1 MRIVGQGSMELRSGT
16 SLTEPGWGPWLCIQP
31 PATLSSHSNCPK
43 PPSLRGCWRLS
54 PTSPWWAAASPSR
67 PPCSPSCLTV
77 MPGSPRTG
85 AGPAQPL
92 LLSTPA
98 FLLGPPEWGG
108 FSRRW
113 SPSGRSPASLSGCCW
128 VPTPSGPVSLSLS
141 VYEPRGC
148 CCLADDPGPQ
158 RALLSPTGSK
168 MTP

>member
-16 SLTEPGWGPWLCIQP
+16 SLTEPGWGPLPCIQP

-77 MPGSPRTG
+77 MPGSPPRRCR
-85 AGPAQPL
+85 ACPATAAQHPR
-92 LLSTPA
+92 
-98 FLLGPPEWGG
+98 FLT
-108 FSRRW
+108 W
-113 SPSGRSPASLSGCCW
+113 SPRVGRVLQSGRSPASLSGCCW